1 MEVLCINKSAVK
13 HPTNRSFIKA
23 QQVCFPPAA
32 QNLYKRSQ
40 RFQRRSP
47 ELPADTSNLLA
58 KILPLLP
65 GKKITQDPVQW
76 VLAPEPQFRDFSS

>member
-1 MEVLCINKSAVK
+1 MEVLCINESAVK

-32 QNLYKRSQ
+32 QNLYKCSQ

-58 KILPLLP
+58 KSFHYYQEKKSRRILYS
-65 GKKITQDPVQW
+65 G
-76 VLAPEPQFRDFSS
+76 F